1 MLFQCID
8 REGKVSMWT
17 KQKCCVPSQ
26 EEINDRARAGYK
38 FKVDGKIVPRGKVL
52 EAVSQS
58 KSEFPNDYVIHKVS
72 NNDSDDDII
81 EEKVNENKINSLK
94 NIEPIAP
101 SKPPRRKTKKVRC
114 IENNT
119 IYNSMSEAGRSL
131 GIDPAGVSDAVKRN
145 KPVKGYTFEIVE
157 D

>member
-72 NNDSDDDII
+72 KNDSDDDIV
-81 EEKVNENKINSLK
+81 EEINENKINALK
-94 NIEPIAP
+94 DIEPISP
-101 SKPPRRKTKKVRC
+101 SKPSKRKTKKVRC

>member
-72 NNDSDDDII
+72 KDDSDDIV
-81 EEKVNENKINSLK
+81 EKINENKINVLK
-94 NIEPIAP
+94 NIEPISP
-101 SKPPRRKTKKVRC
+101 SKPSKRKTKKVRC